1 MPVFKMTCCKK
12 VTSQI
17 SPKSHSLLTNSN
29 MKWPIIIITNTEIK
43 RKLKALLAKGH
54 NLGQSVSSAGS
65 KVAVGDVIIAP
76 TSIT

>member
-1 MPVFKMTCCKK
+1 
-12 VTSQI
+12 
-17 SPKSHSLLTNSN
+17 

-43 RKLKALLAKGH
+43 RKLKALSAKGH